1 MFLCEI
7 LRFRPTLLSICHRR
21 QCRGSS
27 AGPGSRREKAGVLL
41 FRAGDDRLL
50 RIGCLL
56 AHGEEPD
63 VRSQW
68 LAAGLRRYAIGV
80 SESGVRFDCSAA
92 MVAGRAACD
101 SGLTAGKAR
110 DAVMDSVRWFS
121 ESVRGGAGRSKTLSR
136 HGASGSLCSADA
148 LSFQPRSAVQSGLNQ
163 VERCAASIGP

>member
-1 MFLCEI
+1 MQG
-7 LRFRPTLLSICHRR
+7 LLSR
-21 QCRGSS
+21 
-27 AGPGSRREKAGVLL
+27 PGVPGGKAGVLL

-68 LAAGLRRYAIGV
+68 LVAGLRRYAIGV

-92 MVAGRAACD
+92 MVACRTACD

-121 ESVRGGAGRSKTLSR
+121 ESFRGRSWAQQNPFAPR
-136 HGASGSLCSADA
+136 RVGQSL
-148 LSFQPRSAVQSGLNQ
+148 FG
-163 VERCAASIGP
+163 